1 MMRRNDFR
9 ARGHP
14 SYWTFVV
21 HRVSGIALAIFL
33 PLHFLALSLALQ
45 GEGALD
51 RFLKFTDLPLV
62 KVSEWLLVTLLGLHL
77 MGGIRLLLIEFGPW
91 RGLRKGWIAAG
102 GAFGIV
108 AGLAYALALIGPTP

>member
-1 MMRRNDFR
+1 MRRNDFR

-14 SYWTFVV
+14 SYWAFVV

-33 PLHFLALSLALQ
+33 PLHFLALATALE
-45 GEGALD
+45 GEASLD
-51 RFLKFTDLPLV
+51 RFLRFADAPLV
-62 KVSEWLLVTLLGLHL
+62 KLTEWMLVTLLALHL
-77 MGGIRLLLIEFGPW
+77 MGGLRLLAIEFGPW

-102 GAFGIV
+102 GALGIV